1 MDEHTKASQLVKES
15 LGDLKIRLQRMRE
28 ERKKQDSIGNQL
40 HNELKEHE
48 KRTLEF
54 EDR

>member
-1 MDEHTKASQLVKES
+1 
-15 LGDLKIRLQRMRE
+15 MRE
-28 ERKKQDSIGNQL
+28 ERKKHEQIGNMIKE
-40 HNELKEHE
+40 ELIEHE

>member
-1 MDEHTKASQLVKES
+1 M
-15 LGDLKIRLQRMRE
+15 GDLKVRLQKMRE
-28 ERKKQDSIGNQL
+28 ERKKHENVGNML
-40 HNELKEHE
+40 KDELAEHE